1 MNAINTRNIGKGGN
15 LNILITGSSGFIG
28 SNLASALQNN
38 HRVIGVDLEPGDSG
52 VHTICADL
60 RYPFEPE
67 LQNEFT
73 MADIVIHCAAN
84 VGVSAFLQNPGLMV
98 DNWCGDF
105 GVFEQCHKHNTPL
118 IYFSTSEI
126 YGTNPNITEQSPMVI
141 DVAKRSNYAIGK
153 LFAERFVQSWLSNWI
168 VLRPFNIVGPNQD
181 ALKGV
186 IPGFIAKAT
195 QNIDIP
201 VYAVNGVVPSR
212 TFLHISDFCNVV
224 DELVSRFNEFNAT
237 IWNVGSSK
245 PYRIDAIAN
254 AIIKYL
260 KSSSKVQITEPRN
273 GDNVILQRNPGV
285 CKIFNELGL
294 PEPKGIEFI
303 LKDCMKF
310 HIRKS

>member
-1 MNAINTRNIGKGGN
+1 MNAINNPKGN
-15 LNILITGSSGFIG
+15 SLNILITGSSGFIG
-28 SNLASALQNN
+28 SNLASILQNN
-38 HRVIGVDLEPGDSG
+38 HRVVGVDLEPGDAG

-60 RYPFEPE
+60 RYAIEPE

-84 VGVSAFLQNPGLMV
+84 VGVSAFLQNPSLMV

-105 GVFEQCHKHNTPL
+105 GVFEQCKKNNTPL
-118 IYFSTSEI
+118 IYLSTSEI
-126 YGTNPNITEQSPMVI
+126 YGSNPSISESSPMVI
-141 DVAKRSNYAIGK
+141 TPESRGSYAIGK
-153 LFAERFVQSWLSNWI
+153 LFGERFVQCWLENYI
-168 VLRPFNIVGPNQD
+168 ILRPFNIVGPNQN

-201 VYAVNGVVPSR
+201 VYAVNGDVPER

-224 DELVSRFNEFNAT
+224 CELISRFQDFNRT
-237 IWNVGSSK
+237 IWNVGSSQ
-245 PYRIDAIAN
+245 PYRIDAIAS

-260 KSSSKVQITEPRN
+260 KSSSKVQIVEPRK
-273 GDNVILQRNPGV
+273 GDNVILERNPGV
-285 CKIFNELGL
+285 CKIFETLGL
-294 PEPKGIEFI
+294 PKPQGIEYI

-310 HIRKS
+310 HVRKFPL